1 MSFVTNYTNED
12 LKNFEKINTFKNG
25 PFKIDEWIEYTKKNK
40 GKINEQFLD
49 KRLILIKYPRLVDIT
64 EEVIQYKKDDK
75 TYVYDIKYSVKTL
88 QSKGISERRK
98 LKPFGQAAISNK
110 NVTSVGEEVNIE
122 YLNSE
127 SWRNKKYE
135 KNKEEITNVDKT
147 HVSSNKFKLFKP
159 SNRVIKKKENMESS
173 YKPPEARVLSSRPK
187 SYSLVI
193 KNIPK
198 DMDVNDARNELIHIF
213 SECGFDSTIHENIQ
227 SVCKVNVL
235 TNSDNKIKGLAFID
249 FNDEITY
256 NKILNSNN
264 KFKLGYNVVYLEKKK
279 SKH

>member
-1 MSFVTNYTNED
+1 MTN
-12 LKNFEKINTFKNG
+12 LGVIKNMKKI
-25 PFKIDEWIEYTKKNK
+25 KK
-40 GKINEQFLD
+40 
-49 KRLILIKYPRLVDIT
+49 
-64 EEVIQYKKDDK
+64 
-75 TYVYDIKYSVKTL
+75 
-88 QSKGISERRK
+88 K
-98 LKPFGQAAISNK
+98 L
-110 NVTSVGEEVNIE
+110 
-122 YLNSE
+122 L
-127 SWRNKKYE
+127 
-135 KNKEEITNVDKT
+135 VDKT
-147 HVSSNKFKLFKP
+147 HISSNKFKLFKP
-159 SNRVIKKKENMESS
+159 SNRVIKKENMESS
-173 YKPPEARVLSSRPK
+173 YKPPEARVLSSSPK

-235 TNSDNKIKGLAFID
+235 TNSDNKIKGLAFMN

-264 KFKLGYNVVYLEKKK
+264 KFKLGYNVVYLEEK